1 MRAPSPFLPNPAATS
16 GAPLVNPT
24 APLRVLV
31 VEDHALLRAEIVAL
45 LEGAGHVVEEASD
58 GRLGL
63 QMALEQPPDVLVLD
77 LGLPGLDGVRLC
89 RALRESA
96 PRHVPVLMLTAR
108 DSLDDKALG
117 FDAGA
122 DDYLVKPFAGEELLW
137 RCRALSR
144 RPRLGQPHVLVLGEL
159 RLDRPRERAER
170 AGQALDLPRIP
181 YQLLLH
187 LAQAWPRIVT
197 RSELTRAVWG
207 ADPPDSDPLRSHL
220 YILRQALDRPF
231 QKPLL
236 KTVHGVGYTLDVQG
250 D

>member
-1 MRAPSPFLPNPAATS
+1 
-16 GAPLVNPT
+16 
-24 APLRVLV
+24 
-31 VEDHALLRAEIVAL
+31 
-45 LEGAGHVVEEASD
+45 
-58 GRLGL
+58 
-63 QMALEQPPDVLVLD
+63 
-77 LGLPGLDGVRLC
+77 
-89 RALRESA
+89 
-96 PRHVPVLMLTAR
+96 MLTAR

-207 ADPPDSDPLRSHL
+207 DDPPDSDPLRSHL
-220 YILRQALDRPF
+220 YVLRQALDRPF